1 MPELGRV
8 ALVVCLGL
16 AAYAVVG
23 GALGA
28 RSGRRRLPDSPENA
42 VIVSFLAALVA
53 SGFLVTALVQKDFGF
68 VYVYEHTSLELPRPY
83 TLSAFWGGQ
92 EGSLLLWLV
101 ILTAFSAL
109 AVVLGRRSARSL
121 LCWTLTILCARG

>member
-28 RSGRRRLPDSPENA
+28 RSGRRRLSESAENA
-42 VIVSFLAALVA
+42 VIASFLAALRA
-53 SGFLVTALVQKDFGF
+53 SRALVTALVQKDFGF

-92 EGSLLLWLV
+92 EGALLLWLAIPTV
-101 ILTAFSAL
+101 LSGL
-109 AVVLGRRSARSL
+109 ARRS
-121 LCWTLTILCARG
+121 G